1 MNPIHT
7 WLDTAEVRRLADRLI
22 HPVLNPNLSVTD
34 IGFDQGFEG
43 FSSADPIP
51 AETPTGSEPPALQ
64 TSAPTANPKA
74 PLAVIRPAPA
84 VESSATGSYLERIQS
99 FSDGLKR
106 EISAS
111 GVFLIDQDG
120 TVVFDESKH
129 GRFHFL
135 AKNLAL
141 SSRQSGSLAGSVRV
155 KISSQD
161 FLEAIPVKTASGC
174 LVLGAIVPAA
184 LDPSAV
190 AKIQTALAGLT
201 DGQ

>member
-43 FSSADPIP
+43 FSGTDPIP
-51 AETPTGSEPPALQ
+51 AVAPTRSEPSAIQ
-64 TSAPTANPKA
+64 TSAAAANPKP
-74 PLAVIRPAPA
+74 PLAVIRPSPSIK
-84 VESSATGSYLERIQS
+84 SSATGSYLERIQS
-99 FSDGLKR
+99 FCDGLKR
-106 EISAS
+106 EFSAS
-111 GVFLIDQDG
+111 GIFLIDQDG
-120 TVVFDESKH
+120 AVVFDESRH

-141 SSRQSGSLAGSVRV
+141 TSGKSGSLSGNVRL
-155 KISSQD
+155 KISAQD
-161 FLEAIPVKTASGC
+161 FLEAIPLKTTSGS

-184 LDPSAV
+184 LAPSAV
-190 AKIQTALAGLT
+190 AKIQTDLGELT
-201 DGQ
+201 HGQ

>member
-22 HPVLNPNLSVTD
+22 HPVLNPNLTVTD

-51 AETPTGSEPPALQ
+51 AVAPARSEPSAIQ
-64 TSAPTANPKA
+64 TSAAIANPKA
-74 PLAVIRPAPA
+74 PLAVIRPAPPI
-84 VESSATGSYLERIQS
+84 ESSATGSYLERIQS
-99 FSDGLKR
+99 LCDGLKR
-106 EISAS
+106 ENSAS
-111 GVFLIDQDG
+111 GIFLIDQDG
-120 TVVFDESKH
+120 AVVFDESKH

-141 SSRQSGSLAGSVRV
+141 NSGKSGALGSNVRV
-155 KISSQD
+155 KISAQD
-161 FLEAIPVKTASGC
+161 FLEAISVKTASGC

-190 AKIQTALAGLT
+190 AKIQTAMGEIAS
-201 DGQ
+201 GQ